1 MDNVLVL
8 NFGYQPIAVV
18 NWQDAL
24 TMIFNNRAEVVQYH
38 EDRIVRSASSEW
50 MVPSIIRF
58 LKRASSKFFSR
69 SVRFTRKNVWLR
81 DGGCCQY
88 CACAVKVSDFTYDHV
103 LPVSKGGK
111 TTWENIVVACVSC
124 NQKKQD
130 KTPEQARMRLRSKPI
145 KPKSLPKE
153 KGVTASGLSWREQM
167 PIDWRSY
174 FVSEGYWNEIL
185 NE

>member
-8 NFGYQPIAVV
+8 NVGFQPLAVI
-18 NWQDAL
+18 NWMDAM
-24 TMIFNNRAEVVQYH
+24 TMIFNRRAEVVQYH
-38 EDRIVRSASSEW
+38 ENRVVRSASEEW
-50 MVPSIIRF
+50 MVPSVIRF
-58 LKRASSKFFSR
+58 LKWNSAKFFCR

-81 DGGCCQY
+81 DGGSCQY
-88 CACAVKVSDFTYDHV
+88 CACSVKVTDFTYDHV

-130 KTPEQARMRLRSKPI
+130 RTPEQAKMKLRSKPI

-153 KGVTASGLSWREQM
+153 KGVNSAGLFWKEQM
-167 PIDWRSY
+167 PVDWRSY
-174 FVSEGYWNEIL
+174 FVSESYWNDLLE
-185 NE
+185 E